1 MHPIEVEFTGVADGS
16 LLADVMAAVG
26 DDSIGFPEIADIV
39 ARDSVLATEVMRMAN
54 SRYYGLA
61 GVVQSLQFA
70 CAVVGAL
77 GLRSIILSELSRR
90 SGRYPSEL
98 NAMSQ
103 AIAAKAGVLAKAQ
116 GVDPQVAIAAG
127 LMVNLGRVLI
137 AQQDPIGFAE
147 LCHCDPNEREQ
158 IELERYG
165 ETASGVTLR
174 ALQHWSF
181 PKDFIASVGQ
191 QGDDPL
197 GGILKLVV
205 QEVQEQMDDEMSCA
219 EGVS

>member
-1 MHPIEVEFTGVADGS
+1 MDPIEVEFNGVADGS

-26 DDSIGFPEIADIV
+26 DDSIGFHEIADIV

-77 GLRSIILSELSRR
+77 GLRSITLTELGRR
-90 SGRYPSEL
+90 RGRYPSEL
-98 NAMSQ
+98 NTMSQ
-103 AIAAKAGVLAKAQ
+103 AIAAKAGVLARAQ
-116 GVDPQVAIAAG
+116 GLDPQVAIAAG
-127 LMVNLGRVLI
+127 LLVNLGRILI
-137 AQQDPIGFAE
+137 AQQDPVGFAE
-147 LCHCDPNEREQ
+147 LSRYDSDQREQ

-165 ETASGVTLR
+165 ETAIGVTLR

-181 PKDFIASVGQ
+181 PEDFIASVGQ

-205 QEVQEQMDDEMSCA
+205 HEVQEQMDVEMSCA
-219 EGVS
+219 GDPS